1 MAQGVHAMKS
11 ILVIDESQLFRDYL
25 KRKLE
30 DYGFDVTAAVSGLDG
45 FSKLRTMLPQLLI
58 TDYNLSRKSAVE
70 LLKEKTAD
78 PNTSSIPVIML
89 SAKVDRQA
97 LVEVARY
104 NVKKFLTKPI
114 RVDALL
120 KAVSEVLSVPVEID
134 STPCIIEA
142 HVNDD
147 IIFIEVAQGL
157 NREKIDLLRYKITEL
172 MDLYELH
179 NPKVLVMMTS
189 IEITSADSFKLA
201 ALLNT
206 IIETSGAMKKYTK
219 ILTNNKYV
227 SEFVDSR
234 GDYSGVEVTSSLD
247 QAMDGLLGK
256 KGDALLEPNAA
267 REDVVSRSAPKKQ
280 RAETIN
286 MRFQDERGSGFE
298 LSQLGDSVHISI
310 VDDDMVIQEL
320 IKAAFSDTKAK
331 IDTYSNGKNF
341 LESPDGRNSDLVF
354 LDLMMPEMNGFQ
366 VLQKLN
372 EEGVRLPIIVLS
384 ALTKRETVLEALKMG
399 VSSYMIKPLKPQAI
413 RTKAT
418 EILQLNF

>member
-1 MAQGVHAMKS
+1 MKN

-25 KRKLE
+25 KRKLG
-30 DYGFDVTAAVSGLDG
+30 DYGFDVTVAVSGLDG
-45 FSKLRTMLPQLLI
+45 FSKLRTLLPQLLI
-58 TDYNLSRKSAVE
+58 TDYNLSRKPVVE
-70 LLKEKTAD
+70 LLMEKSAD

-89 SAKVDRQA
+89 STKVDRQA

-120 KAVSEVLSVPVEID
+120 KAVSEVLEVPVEID

-147 IIFIEVAQGL
+147 ILFIEVAQGL

-172 MDLYELH
+172 FDLYELSS
-179 NPKVLVMMTS
+179 PKVLVMMSS

-206 IIETSGAMKKYTK
+206 ILETSGAIKKYTK
-219 ILTNNKYV
+219 ILTNNTYV
-227 SEFVDSR
+227 RDFVAAR
-234 GDYSGVEVTSSLD
+234 ADYNGIDVTSSLD
-247 QAMDGLLGK
+247 TAMDGLLGK
-256 KGDALLEPNAA
+256 RVGVSVLEPGADA
-267 REDVVSRSAPKKQ
+267 REDVVGKSTPKKQ
-280 RAETIN
+280 RAEAIN
-286 MRFQDERGSGFE
+286 MHFQDEKGAGFE
-298 LSQLGDSVHISI
+298 LSALGDTVSISI
-310 VDDDMVIQEL
+310 VDDDLVIQEL
-320 IKAAFSDTKAK
+320 IKTAFSDTKAK
-331 IDTYSNGKNF
+331 IGTYNNGKQF
-341 LESPDGRNSDLVF
+341 LDSAEGKNSDLVF

-366 VLQKLN
+366 VLKKLK
-372 EEGVRLPIIVLS
+372 EDGIRLPIIVLS

-399 VSSYMIKPLKPQAI
+399 VSSYMIKPLKPQEI

-418 EILQLNF
+418 EILQMNF

>member
-1 MAQGVHAMKS
+1 
-11 ILVIDESQLFRDYL
+11 
-25 KRKLE
+25 
-30 DYGFDVTAAVSGLDG
+30 
-45 FSKLRTMLPQLLI
+45 
-58 TDYNLSRKSAVE
+58 
-70 LLKEKTAD
+70 
-78 PNTSSIPVIML
+78 
-89 SAKVDRQA
+89 
-97 LVEVARY
+97 
-104 NVKKFLTKPI
+104 
-114 RVDALL
+114 
-120 KAVSEVLSVPVEID
+120 
-134 STPCIIEA
+134 
-142 HVNDD
+142 
-147 IIFIEVAQGL
+147 
-157 NREKIDLLRYKITEL
+157 

-219 ILTNNKYV
+219 ILTNNTYV
-227 SEFVDSR
+227 GEFVDKR
-234 GDYSGVEVTSSLD
+234 ADYGGIEVTSSLD

-256 KGDALLEPNAA
+256 KSGDALLEPNAA
-267 REDVVSRSAPKKQ
+267 REDVVAKSAPKKK

-320 IKAAFSDTKAK
+320 IKAAFSDTKAR
-331 IDTYSNGKNF
+331 IDTYANGKYF
-341 LESPDGRNSDLVF
+341 LESDDGKNSDLVF
-354 LDLMMPEMNGFQ
+354 LDLMMPEVNGFQ
-366 VLQKLN
+366 VLQKLK
-372 EEGVRLPIIVLS
+372 EEGVQLPIIVLS

-418 EILQLNF
+418 EILQMNF